1 MGERLAPLAAALRDL
16 TAWFDGAGTRGIVIG
31 GVAASLLGRPRATRD
46 VDGLVILAE
55 PEWEGFLAAAVR
67 FHIEPRIAEPL
78 EFARQARILLM
89 RHAPSGID
97 LDVSLG
103 ALPFEVDAV
112 AHAREHDVAGIAI
125 RLPRPEDLIVM
136 KAVAGR
142 PRDRS
147 DIESLLDAH
156 DELDIARVREVV
168 GGFTEALAA
177 PELLA
182 DLDAILA
189 AKGRF

>member
-1 MGERLAPLAAALRDL
+1 MAERLAPLAAALRDL

-55 PEWEGFLAAAVR
+55 PEWEGFLAAAAR

-89 RHAPSGID
+89 RHAPSGVD

-103 ALPFEVDAV
+103 TLPFEVDAV
-112 AHAREHDVAGIAI
+112 AHAREHVVAGITI

-156 DELDIARVREVV
+156 DALDLARVREVV
-168 GGFTEALAA
+168 GGFAEAIGA